1 MPWNIILKF
10 ADPFLCQAALQCT
23 TEAEILPT
31 ERGSFCVENTQIGM
45 DALWLQRFN
54 VALSQI
60 GTFTLPSNRKA
71 IGFLSGDHSPNMQ
84 HCGLEVTAGDIL
96 IYGRD
101 EVHQRSER
109 DFRYATMSLP
119 LENFPTLCEAV
130 IGREFMIAERTSVI
144 RPRADLMA
152 RLKELHRAIDLLAH
166 DTPEILEQPEVRRA
180 LEQQIIHVML
190 RCLAEGIGAEPA
202 RCWKPLSRKRSG
214 WRRGSRPTSRRL
226 RCSTST
232 SRVVRRPEP

>member
-71 IGFLSGDHSPNMQ
+71 IGP
-84 HCGLEVTAGDIL
+84 
-96 IYGRD
+96 
-101 EVHQRSER
+101 QR
-109 DFRYATMSLP
+109 
-119 LENFPTLCEAV
+119 
-130 IGREFMIAERTSVI
+130 
-144 RPRADLMA
+144 
-152 RLKELHRAIDLLAH
+152 
-166 DTPEILEQPEVRRA
+166 
-180 LEQQIIHVML
+180 
-190 RCLAEGIGAEPA
+190 
-202 RCWKPLSRKRSG
+202 
-214 WRRGSRPTSRRL
+214 
-226 RCSTST
+226 
-232 SRVVRRPEP
+232 